1 MTVLDTNKSIHRYFE
16 EIAKIPHGSFKE
28 EKIANYLEDFAKEQ
42 NLDYIRDEMHNII
55 MYKPASKG
63 YENHEP
69 VMLQGHMDMVN
80 EKNNDSQHDF
90 DNDPLDLYIEDGF
103 LKAKGTTLGAD
114 DGCGVVYMLAILSNK
129 DLKHPPLDCVFTVQE
144 EVGLIGAMHIQAK
157 DIHAKRMIGLDS
169 GNEKEVCISSS
180 GGRRTIITKK
190 LQWEENSNQT
200 YTLVVKGLLGGHSG
214 GEIDKERGNANKIAI
229 RAMYHLLSNDIEI
242 QLSNIHGGL
251 KENAIPREC
260 EITFNSASS
269 LEEINQ
275 IVNKV
280 QADIQFELEFSDK
293 DVSVKVKKTTSQTEV
308 ISSLHSKQI
317 IQMMYIMPN
326 GFMNKSLAIPG
337 LTTVSLNMGVTRIED
352 KELKIYYSIRSP
364 MASAK
369 EELSKQ
375 LDAIASIFD
384 CQTVV
389 KNDYPGWQYDDNS
402 PLRKQY
408 ISYVKQ
414 AENFDIQSEAS
425 HGGLETGIFKGL
437 IPELDIITI
446 GPDMYDIHT
455 PDERLSLSSFDKC
468 YNRLVGFLET
478 L

>member
-1 MTVLDTNKSIHRYFE
+1 
-16 EIAKIPHGSFKE
+16 
-28 EKIANYLEDFAKEQ
+28 
-42 NLDYIRDEMHNII
+42 
-55 MYKPASKG
+55 
-63 YENHEP
+63 
-69 VMLQGHMDMVN
+69 
-80 EKNNDSQHDF
+80 
-90 DNDPLDLYIEDGF
+90 
-103 LKAKGTTLGAD
+103 
-114 DGCGVVYMLAILSNK
+114 
-129 DLKHPPLDCVFTVQE
+129 
-144 EVGLIGAMHIQAK
+144 
-157 DIHAKRMIGLDS
+157 
-169 GNEKEVCISSS
+169 
-180 GGRRTIITKK
+180 
-190 LQWEENSNQT
+190 
-200 YTLVVKGLLGGHSG
+200 
-214 GEIDKERGNANKIAI
+214 
-229 RAMYHLLSNDIEI
+229 
-242 QLSNIHGGL
+242 
-251 KENAIPREC
+251 
-260 EITFNSASS
+260 
-269 LEEINQ
+269 
-275 IVNKV
+275 
-280 QADIQFELEFSDK
+280 
-293 DVSVKVKKTTSQTEV
+293 
-308 ISSLHSKQI
+308 
-317 IQMMYIMPN
+317 MPN

-468 YNRLVGFLET
+468 YNRLVGFLEA